1 LDRIYGMSSLSLSGN
16 PKALEAQAAGAGLA
30 LACSYSSSDE
40 YEAEVIRIRREA
52 GLYGSRRPA
61 MAMIVAVLVGSAMV
75 LALASALFC
84 AG

>member
-1 LDRIYGMSSLSLSGN
+1 MSSR
-16 PKALEAQAAGAGLA
+16 PKRDAAQSASAGLA

-52 GLYGSRRPA
+52 GLYGSRRPT
-61 MAMIVAVLVGSAMV
+61 MAMIAVVLVGAAMV
-75 LALASALFC
+75 LAVASALFR

>member
-1 LDRIYGMSSLSLSGN
+1 MHGMSSLSLSGN
-16 PKALEAQAAGAGLA
+16 PETLEAQAASAGLA

-61 MAMIVAVLVGSAMV
+61 MAMIAASLVAVTVLV
-75 LALASALFC
+75 ALASALFR